1 MVYFPCSPPH
11 ALCPERQINDSCLSA
26 LQEKKF
32 TDAKLLCNFIQGTE
46 APILTKDG
54 ILVPNSYQIDLLS
67 PLPQELPSPPIPRS
81 TKGPALIQ
89 SASQVKLTSQN
100 CEFTFQ
106 PTLADGSMFTA
117 FYLNAQES
125 KTLLDLLTPP
135 PPFYTPSLAEKI
147 TWGVASS
154 IVSIL
159 FLILAIFTK
168 FNPILTAAGHPRPN
182 VVFRIAASRRT

>member
-1 MVYFPCSPPH
+1 M
-11 ALCPERQINDSCLSA
+11 
-26 LQEKKF
+26 
-32 TDAKLLCNFIQGTE
+32 CNFIKGTE
-46 APILTKDG
+46 TPVLTRDG
-54 ILVPNSYQIDLLS
+54 IFVQNSYQIDLLS

-89 SASQVKLTSQN
+89 SASQVKLTSHN
-100 CEFTFQ
+100 REYTFQ
-106 PTLADGSMFTA
+106 PKLADGSKFTA

-168 FNPILTAAGHPRPN
+168 FNPVRTAAGHPRPN